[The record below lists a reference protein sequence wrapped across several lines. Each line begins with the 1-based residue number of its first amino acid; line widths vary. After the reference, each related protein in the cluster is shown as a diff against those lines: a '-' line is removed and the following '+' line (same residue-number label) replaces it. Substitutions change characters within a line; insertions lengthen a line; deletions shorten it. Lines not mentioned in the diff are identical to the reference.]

1 MVDNLLELGAID
13 GELVLEVL
21 DLLQE
26 VLGNIGH
33 GTWRSTR
40 EAIGSAIGI
49 PRNGGGKWEEE
60 SYEFT
65 LAGGGT
71 LRTDSNHDDGE

>member
-1 MVDNLLELGAID
+1 MEP
-13 GELVLEVL
+13 GEARGKPSG
-21 DLLQE
+21 Q
-26 VLGNIGH
+26 
-33 GTWRSTR
+33 RSASR
-40 EAIGSAIGI
+40 EME
-49 PRNGGGKWEEE
+49 GGKWEEE